1 MRADAQRNRQR
12 ITEHAAVLLRA
23 SGTGVS
29 MEQIAADAGVGIGTL
44 YRHFPDKAALVD
56 AIAALRI
63 RRLADDAVRSAGE
76 QADGCSRVRTLLET
90 YMASAAEDGAL
101 RAALRG
107 NPTELGNEVRLA
119 IEESEG
125 PIGDLIA
132 ADHAEELVRDDFSFA
147 DFRAVCAALVSV
159 MNPPAPADAWRRV
172 LTLVLSGL
180 RPPVQ

>member
-29 MEQIAADAGVGIGTL
+29 MEQIAADAGVGVGTL

-63 RRLADDAVRSAGE
+63 RRLADDAVQSAGE
-76 QADGCSRVRTLLET
+76 QADGRSRVHTLLET

-107 NPTELGNEVRLA
+107 NATELGNEVRLA

-125 PIGDLIA
+125 PIGALIA
-132 ADHAEELVRDDFSFA
+132 ADHAEGLVRDDFSFA
-147 DFRAVCAALVSV
+147 DFRAVCAAVVSV
-159 MNPPAPADAWRRV
+159 MNAPAPADAWRRV

-180 RPPVQ
+180 RAPVQ

>member
-1 MRADAQRNRQR
+1 MRADAERNRHR

-29 MEQIAADAGVGIGTL
+29 MEQIASDAGVGVGTL

-63 RRLADDAVRSAGE
+63 RRLADDAVRFAGE
-76 QADGCSRVRTLLET
+76 QADERSRVRTLLEA

-107 NPTELGNEVRLA
+107 SATGLGNEVRLA

-125 PIGDLIA
+125 PIGALIA
-132 ADHAEELVRDDFSFA
+132 ADQAQGFVRDDFSFA
-147 DFRAVCAALVSV
+147 DFRAVCAAVVSV
-159 MNPPAPADAWRRV
+159 MNPPAPTDAWHRV
-172 LTLVLSGL
+172 LTLVLTGL
-180 RPPVQ
+180 RPPAH